1 MQTAPRTDSPDLA
14 TRWQMF
20 GQLLVVL
27 ARQLLRLE
35 RQRAV
40 SAHAKAEQLELCVRA
55 ALVTLNRQI
64 AQQTDHEGVRDP
76 ALTHMRAIALALLAL
91 AMFLQGLR
99 ARMRVSAGWG
109 DEATHASIAGER
121 LCGDAAA
128 ALSPEP
134 VIGLPG
140 GYFDSS

>member
-20 GQLLVVL
+20 AQLLVVL

-40 SAHAKAEQLELCVRA
+40 GAHAKAEQLELCVRA
-55 ALVTLNRQI
+55 TLVTLNRQI
-64 AQQTDHEGVRDP
+64 AQHTDHEGARDP

-109 DEATHASIAGER
+109 DEASLASIAGEP
-121 LCGDAAA
+121 LCCDAATV
-128 ALSPEP
+128 LSPEP
-134 VIGLPG
+134 VICLPG